1 MTIDEAVHRVARQH
15 WILILACMILPTLVT
30 VVLASRSGDI
40 YQAVGR
46 IQLGR
51 QVANSAVEAD
61 AMSQRAL
68 GIATSQGVVQ
78 AALDKAGLHENPSAF
93 ARAHVSVERVGVSP
107 VVEIGVTDASPQ
119 RAATMAASI
128 SADVIQFSNLGDRQQ
143 VEERRAELGTQLNTV
158 TEQREALIAR
168 LKSASPGEVLVLQ
181 AQLSGLLASQTGYER
196 QLSDLS
202 LAAVADPTSVLL
214 DPVRTPSTPLPS
226 DLAQRAVIAMLI
238 GTLLGLGAAATVE
251 MLRPTLGSPEAIAG
265 ALGTTH
271 VGDIPGRDLAAR
283 PSVAAMSEIADRLA
297 LLGHRYRAERVF
309 LGPVREAD
317 DIFCRLVAESLGPAR
332 SGTEHRLTCAVL
344 DDGWVEPTDHPVAVV
359 LTPRRIRAK
368 ELGPIVRLVSALGW
382 PLIGLVT
389 YAPDQRPLN
398 PSGRRVR
405 IGQRG
410 ARSPMPGQQKTV
422 DGGQFPGGGATN
434 GVEGQAASPPS
445 AGPAPKPRE
454 GGGHGDR
461 VSIGRS

>member
-15 WILILACMILPTLVT
+15 WVLILVCVILPTVVT
-30 VVLASRSGDI
+30 VALASRSGDL

-51 QVANSAVEAD
+51 QLANSAVEAD

-78 AALDKAGLHENPSAF
+78 VALDKAGLHENPTAF

-107 VVEIGVTDASPQ
+107 VVEIGVTDPSPE

-143 VEERRAELGTQLNTV
+143 AQQRTAELTKQLTV
-158 TEQREALIAR
+158 ISDQREKLIAE

-181 AQLSGLLASQTGYER
+181 AQLSGLLATQTEYEH
-196 QLSDLS
+196 QLAELS

-214 DPVRTPSTPLPS
+214 DPVRTPTTPLPS
-226 DLAQRAVIAMLI
+226 DLAQRGVIAMFI
-238 GTLLGLGAAATVE
+238 GTLLGLGIAAMLET
-251 MLRPTLGSPEAIAG
+251 LRPTLGSPRAIAE

-271 VGDIPGRDLAAR
+271 VGDIPDRDLAAR
-283 PSVAAMSEIADRLA
+283 PSLAALSEIADRLA
-297 LLGHRYRAERVF
+297 LLGHRYKAERVF

-317 DIFCRLVAESLGPAR
+317 DIFCRLVAENLGPCR
-332 SGTEHRLTCAVL
+332 KGTEHRLTCAVL
-344 DDGWVEPTDHPVAVV
+344 DDGWVAPTEHPVTVV
-359 LTPRRIRAK
+359 LTPHRIRAT
-368 ELGPIVRLVSALGW
+368 ELRPIVRLISSLDW

-389 YAPDQRPLN
+389 YAPDKRPRH
-398 PSGRRVR
+398 PFGHRFWV
-405 IGQRG
+405 
-410 ARSPMPGQQKTV
+410 GQQASGDV
-422 DGGQFPGGGATN
+422 AGGPHPAAAKQAGA
-434 GVEGQAASPPS
+434 VHQAGPEQATAPS
-445 AGPAPKPRE
+445 AAHLLALLVPKSRE
-454 GGGHGDR
+454 
-461 VSIGRS
+461 